1 MWTKEQKEAIDI
13 QDKNILVSASAGS
26 GKTAVLVERVINIV
40 LKYKIDIDKILV
52 VTFTNAAASE
62 LKDRLLTTLYQKID
76 EEPKN
81 VFLKRQIKLLSR
93 ANIQT
98 LDSFCIELVRSNFHI
113 LDIDPNFKICDNS
126 KAAIIKNEVMTKLIE
141 EKYVEADNM
150 NKDELSLGLY
160 KILELF
166 GGKEEKLISS
176 LYKIYL
182 YIQSF
187 PYPFLYL
194 KNSIE
199 KYNTKDLNIDL
210 IDTDFGKQ
218 ILDDVIDTLIVLLKR
233 TKKLR
238 EKLEGIDEFKRHV
251 ELLDEDI
258 NILDRCIKNGKNSWD
273 TLYELLHTSNF
284 SKNLTV
290 KVSDT
295 LLKDEIRDYRA
306 NVLKKTFTLLQD
318 RIYEKSEQILKDNKI
333 AYTYLKYLYDFL
345 VLFDSEFLAQKKEL
359 NLFEFNDIHH
369 LALELLYIKDE
380 SGNYIKTEI
389 ANNLSTKYVEVYTD
403 EYQDTDFVQEKIL
416 EAVSNLNNRFM
427 VGDIKQ
433 SIYKFRQARPEI
445 FNFKYD
451 NYEMLDEK
459 KDLTGDNVKIVL
471 ADNFRSRKQVLDSI
485 NYIFEQIM
493 SKKMGECTY
502 SDVET
507 LKNGATWLKECK
519 DVDYNTEINIIDIN
533 KEENKEVYDSSEDEV
548 IKEIFELQNFE
559 KEAIYIAKKIEELK
573 ENFKVY
579 NVKED
584 KFEDV
589 KYKDIVILTRTLKK
603 KGTILE
609 NVLKKYQIPA
619 FCDAST
625 NLFLSDEI
633 GIVMSF
639 LKIIDNP
646 LQDIYMV
653 SVMYSI
659 IGKFSLTQIGKIRLY
674 GNNKNISMYDGM
686 IIYKEYLESKENLDK
701 ESSILLKKIND
712 FLGIL
717 DKFSNYSKVYKIS
730 ELLIRMYKETNIYY
744 QFTLEKLY
752 ESKKANLNLLIE
764 LAREYEKSTSN
775 TLSSYISYIDNLAF
789 LDAGNNEAK
798 VLGENEDVVRIM
810 SIHKSKG
817 LEFPVVILAD
827 ANLEYNER
835 ELNDVVILHQDL
847 GIGINVVDDM
857 LGVTYPSVIKQAI
870 KSLSKKELRSEAL
883 RVLYVALTRAKEKL
897 IIFSTVNNYEKY
909 NGKQFILYNNDTID
923 PFIIENNKTYFSN
936 INMALNKYKILDEKK
951 DIFKINHIKIDL
963 NDDNNIKE
971 FLVKDIDTNINV
983 EEKVK
988 KLKAM
993 YKEKKD
999 FYLNVEKF
1007 TQKIEDVLEFK
1018 YPYLNDVN
1026 TASRVSVSSLKEEFI
1041 KKEEENEAIEHLIKE
1056 EGIQKYKM
1064 PEFLEEKKDKY
1075 TPVRK
1080 GTLVHFI
1087 LENLDFKKVNT
1098 KQELKDYIDK
1108 LVEESIISKLD
1119 RKYINIQK
1127 IYNFLNSD
1135 IGIKLKKSNK
1145 IYKEEEFVLRN
1156 SKYSSSIIQGVIDL
1170 FFEDEEKKLLL
1181 VDFKTDKME
1190 NRQDYIKKYSIQLKI
1205 YKEAIETLFKRK
1217 VDKVYIYSFKL
1228 DDKIEVE

>member
-26 GKTAVLVERVINIV
+26 GKTAVLVERVINKV

-62 LKDRLLTTLYQKID
+62 LKDRLLNALYQKID

-93 ANIQT
+93 ASIQT

-126 KAAIIKNEVMTKLIE
+126 KSAIIKNEVMTKLIE

-176 LYKIYL
+176 LYKIYS

-369 LALELLYIKDE
+369 LALELLYTKDE

-459 KDLTGDNVKIVL
+459 KDLIGDNVKIVL

-533 KEENKEVYDSSEDEV
+533 KEENKEVYDNSEDEV

-764 LAREYEKSTSN
+764 LAREYEKSTTNS
-775 TLSSYISYIDNLAF
+775 LSSYISYIDNLAF

-827 ANLEYNER
+827 TNLEYNER

-909 NGKQFILYNNDTID
+909 NSKQFILYNNDTID

-1119 RKYINIQK
+1119 RKYINVQK

>member
-26 GKTAVLVERVINIV
+26 GKTAVLVERVINKV

-62 LKDRLLTTLYQKID
+62 LKDRLLNALYQKID

-93 ANIQT
+93 ASIQT

-126 KAAIIKNEVMTKLIE
+126 KSAIIKNEVMTKLIE

-166 GGKEEKLISS
+166 GGKEENLISS
-176 LYKIYL
+176 LYKIYS

-369 LALELLYIKDE
+369 LALELLYTKDE

-459 KDLTGDNVKIVL
+459 KDLIGDNVKIVL

-686 IIYKEYLESKENLDK
+686 IIYKEYLESKESLDK

-764 LAREYEKSTSN
+764 LAREYEKSTTNS
-775 TLSSYISYIDNLAF
+775 LSSYISYIDNLAF

-827 ANLEYNER
+827 TNLEYNER

-909 NGKQFILYNNDTID
+909 NSKQFILYNNDTID

-1098 KQELKDYIDK
+1098 KQELKDYIDRLAK
-1108 LVEESIISKLD
+1108 ENIISKLD
-1119 RKYINIQK
+1119 RKYINVQK

-1156 SKYSSSIIQGVIDL
+1156 SKYSNSIIQGVIDL

-1181 VDFKTDKME
+1181 VDFKTDRME

>member
-26 GKTAVLVERVINIV
+26 GKTAVLVERVINKV

-62 LKDRLLTTLYQKID
+62 LKDRLLNALYQKID

-93 ANIQT
+93 ASIQT

-126 KAAIIKNEVMTKLIE
+126 KSAIIKNEVMTKLIE

-166 GGKEEKLISS
+166 GGKEENLISS
-176 LYKIYL
+176 LYKIYS

-199 KYNTKDLNIDL
+199 KYNIKDLNIDL

-233 TKKLR
+233 SKKLR

-273 TLYELLHTSNF
+273 MLYELLHTSNF

-369 LALELLYIKDE
+369 LALELLYTKDE

-459 KDLTGDNVKIVL
+459 KDLIGDNVKIVL

-609 NVLKKYQIPA
+609 NVLKKYQIPV

-764 LAREYEKSTSN
+764 LAREYEKSTTNS
-775 TLSSYISYIDNLAF
+775 LSSYISYIDNLAF

-827 ANLEYNER
+827 TNLEYNER

-909 NGKQFILYNNDTID
+909 NSKQFILYNNDTID

-1119 RKYINIQK
+1119 RKYINVQK

-1170 FFEDEEKKLLL
+1170 FYEDEEKKLLL

>member
-26 GKTAVLVERVINIV
+26 GKTAVLVERVINKV

-93 ANIQT
+93 ASIQT

-126 KAAIIKNEVMTKLIE
+126 KSAIIKNEVMTKLIE

-166 GGKEEKLISS
+166 GGKEEMLISS

-345 VLFDSEFLAQKKEL
+345 VLFDNEFLAQKKEL

-369 LALELLYIKDE
+369 LALELLYTKDE

-519 DVDYNTEINIIDIN
+519 DADYNTEINIIDIN

-559 KEAIYIAKKIEELK
+559 KEAIYIAKKIKELK

-764 LAREYEKSTSN
+764 LAREYEKSTTNS
-775 TLSSYISYIDNLAF
+775 LSSYISYIDNLAF

-827 ANLEYNER
+827 TNLEYNER

-1119 RKYINIQK
+1119 RKYINVQK
-1127 IYNFLNSD
+1127 IYNFLSSD